1 MLVNYQTPTLFP
13 AYDLK
18 ERELR
23 NVSMLFRVLELV
35 PTLAGDLFGEIGVFV
50 GKRPKARYLTE
61 VIFEDFEQDRPD
73 GFISIKNW
81 TALIEAKC
89 DSNALDADQVGRY
102 VKIARHHGLN
112 AVITISN
119 EMVARADHHPCYK
132 LTKSEERRLSL
143 YHLSWQL
150 IFTRL
155 CLWAEREDEFDREQL
170 ELLTD
175 FRNFLNSRASG
186 LQRFDRMSG
195 ARRFLLQD
203 IKRLATSENLPSS
216 NQNVRPVVR
225 DWFLEERD
233 LALKLSEQMKTPV
246 KLFIPKKF
254 LDGNRSEERLEAASR
269 ELIQNLHLETYLIIP
284 NAADHLCLRA
294 NLAQRKIEASMKLR
308 AKQDSPSTKGR
319 VGWLK
324 RMLHDIDDQYRDMT
338 YVTFRWAGKTDPL
351 IFSIREI
358 FEWKRIPDYFPKSA
372 VANFEVRMISGESSS
387 FQSPSKFIVDLE
399 HLASLFYWQ
408 IGEKLKKWVPTPP
421 KLDHIIDRKDGQP
434 NHH

>member
-1 MLVNYQTPTLFP
+1 MLVNHKTPTLFP

-35 PTLAGDLFGEIGVFV
+35 PTLAGDLFGEIGVYV

-61 VIFEDFEQDRPD
+61 VTFEEFENERPD
-73 GFISIKNW
+73 GFIEIKQW
-81 TALIEAKC
+81 RALVEAKC
-89 DSNALDADQVGRY
+89 DSNALNADQVSRY
-102 VKIARHHGLN
+102 VKIARHHGLD

-119 EMVARADHHPCYK
+119 EMVARADHHPCYR
-132 LTKSEERRLSL
+132 LTKAEEKRLSL

-175 FRNFLNSRASG
+175 FRNFLNSKASG

-195 ARRFLLQD
+195 SWRQLLQD
-203 IKRLATSENLPSS
+203 VKRLATSENLPSS

-233 LALKLSEQMKTPV
+233 LALKLSEQMKAPV
-246 KLFIPKKF
+246 KLFIPRKF
-254 LDGNRSEERLEAASR
+254 MDGNRSEERLEAASR
-269 ELIQNLHLETYLIIP
+269 ELIQNLHLETYLMIP

-294 NLAQRKIEASMKLR
+294 NLAQRKIEASMKLK
-308 AKQDSPSTKGR
+308 AKLDSPSTKGR

-324 RMLHDIDDQYRDMT
+324 RMLQDIDDEYRDMT
-338 YVTFRWAGKTDPL
+338 YVTFRWVGKTDPL

-372 VANFEVRMISGESSS
+372 VANFEVRMIYGESSS
-387 FQSPSKFIVDLE
+387 FQSPSKFILELE

-408 IGEKLKKWVPTPP
+408 VGEKLKKWVPTPP
-421 KLDHIIDRKDGQP
+421 KLDSVLDAGVEKSQRH
-434 NHH
+434 